1 MNNAERPGE
10 PPNVG
15 ELIERLNTGW
25 RIAGPDT
32 SRASLKQ
39 RLILPLR
46 SALTRLLRTQ
56 ETFNSLVVQY
66 VNHQHHTIS
75 EEQAAMMEE
84 LHRYRESL
92 KARERRM
99 DTAMTALLTENAE
112 LKTAIGVLQQQVRS
126 NRSVR

>member
-1 MNNAERPGE
+1 MNDTERPGE

-32 SRASLKQ
+32 SRASFKQ

-56 ETFNSLVVQY
+56 ETFNSLVVQ
-66 VNHQHHTIS
+66 
-75 EEQAAMMEE
+75 
-84 LHRYRESL
+84 
-92 KARERRM
+92 
-99 DTAMTALLTENAE
+99 
-112 LKTAIGVLQQQVRS
+112 
-126 NRSVR
+126 